1 MRMPPLPT
9 SPTSPP
15 RTPTDA
21 EQTLPSVHAS
31 LAKRY
36 GEQDLMLTVIFHPD
50 TQRIGHRAVVP
61 QDAGKSPW
69 LLGRF
74 SPLFHSPAGGAPA
87 PLDDPFI
94 SRRALQFT
102 LRGKHLLIS
111 RFETSSRCRV
121 GPSELYTDVELEW
134 DMLRAGVPLFLGHSI
149 VLLLRLVNASASS
162 VAVGASE
169 ALLLGSSACMSRIR
183 EQVARIAGSDLD
195 VLVRGE
201 SGTGKELV
209 ATAIHHASRRAG
221 APMISVNMAA
231 IPGELAPAALFGSAR
246 GAFTGADRAVPGYFE
261 QASGGSLFLDEI
273 GDTAPEVQPL
283 LLRALQQRE
292 LQVVGGPVRRVDVRV
307 ISATDA
313 ALDGADSDFKL
324 ALRHRLSA
332 CEIVLPP
339 LREHPEDVGE
349 LLLHFLQVSA
359 AAAGRTDLLPHAH
372 SAPMEVAAWAV
383 LFLAFVSYSWPGNV
397 RQLANF
403 AQQVVLASDRM
414 PVMNE
419 HLQAAFAGANSSTG
433 CASPARRSMQAI
445 DDDTFAQ
452 AMRANDFEVMRVAH
466 SLGVSR
472 AAVYRRIEASSAY
485 RLASDIPDEELHSRV
500 IEHGGDSAAV
510 ARQLRVSVAGLR
522 ARLRKSPLD
531 WY

>member
-9 SPTSPP
+9 PTTSPS
-15 RTPTDA
+15 RTPSDT
-21 EQTLPSVHAS
+21 EQTLPSVHAA

-36 GEQDLMLTVIFHPD
+36 GEQDLVLTVIFHPD

-61 QDAGKSPW
+61 QDALKSQW

-74 SPLFHSPAGGAPA
+74 SPLFHAPGEGVPA
-87 PLDDPFI
+87 PLDDPFV

-102 LRGKHLLIS
+102 LRGKQLLIS

-121 GPSELYTDVELEW
+121 GPSELYTEVELEW
-134 DMLRAGVPLFLGHSI
+134 DQLRAGVPLFLGHSI
-149 VLLLRLVNASASS
+149 VLLLRLGSAALPSY
-162 VAVGASE
+162 AGDASE
-169 ALLLGSSACMSRIR
+169 ALLLGSSACMSRVR
-183 EQVARIAGSDLD
+183 EQVSRIASSELD

-209 ATAIHHASRRAG
+209 ASAIHQGSRRAQ

-231 IPGELAPAALFGSAR
+231 IPGELAPAALFGSSR
-246 GAFTGADRAVPGYFE
+246 GAFTGADRAAPGYFE
-261 QASGGSLFLDEI
+261 QATGGSLFLDEI

-292 LQVVGGPVRRVDVRV
+292 LQVVGGPIRRVDVRV

-313 ALDGADSDFKL
+313 ALDDADSDFKL

-339 LREHPEDVGE
+339 LREHPEDIGE
-349 LLLHFLQVSA
+349 LLLHFLEVSA
-359 AAAGRTDLLPHAH
+359 TAAGRTDLLPHAH
-372 SAPMEVAAWAV
+372 STPMEIAGWAV
-383 LFLAFVSYSWPGNV
+383 LFLAFVSYPWPGNV

-414 PVMNE
+414 PVLNE
-419 HLQAAFAGANSSTG
+419 HLQAAFASANSPIGS
-433 CASPARRSMQAI
+433 ASPTRRSLQTI
-445 DDDTFAQ
+445 DDETFAQ
-452 AMRANDFEVMRVAH
+452 AMRANDFEVMRVAQ

-472 AAVYRRIEASSAY
+472 AAVYRRIEASPAY
-485 RLASDIPDEELHSRV
+485 RLASDIPDDEVRSQM

-510 ARQLRVSVAGLR
+510 ARLLRVSVAGLR